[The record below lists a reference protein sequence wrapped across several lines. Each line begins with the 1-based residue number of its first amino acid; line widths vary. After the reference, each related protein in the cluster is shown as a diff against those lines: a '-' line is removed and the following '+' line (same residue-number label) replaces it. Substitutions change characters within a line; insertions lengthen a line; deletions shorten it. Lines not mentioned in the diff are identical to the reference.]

1 LGFLS
6 ASRYSAAR
14 IAAVRGVAMK
24 IATILLGILDVAA
37 AIVVAVIIY
46 AYADE
51 AFLGL
56 DQFLLWA
63 VPILCIITAVP
74 ALWLALKSQ
83 RRKTALVLALAFP
96 VGFLA
101 ELVGVFLYFTYVM

>member
-1 LGFLS
+1 
-6 ASRYSAAR
+6 
-14 IAAVRGVAMK
+14 MK

-37 AIVVAVIIY
+37 AILIAAIIH

-51 AFLGL
+51 AFMGL
-56 DQFLLWA
+56 DRFLVWA
-63 VPILCIITAVP
+63 VPVLCVITAVP
-74 ALWLALKSQ
+74 ALWLALKTLWK
-83 RRKTALVLALAFP
+83 KTALVLALAFP